1 MDMTKNGVTISV
13 EKDLLFDLALAHA
26 IGGRPSELRQPSTV
40 LAIPR
45 LNDGEHYAGIIVG
58 KDGASSHHLILL
70 PGEAEDLNWEKA
82 KEWATEQGGH
92 LPTRREQA
100 MLYANLPEQFK
111 PEWYWSCVQ
120 LAADSGCAWMQG
132 FGDGY
137 QGSLPKSLVFRARA
151 VRRLVI

>member
-40 LAIPR
+40 LAIPP

-58 KDGASSHHLILL
+58 KDGASSRHLILL

-111 PEWYWSCVQ
+111 PEWYWSCEQ
-120 LAADSGCAWMQG
+120 HAATSGYAWMQH
-132 FGDGY
+132 FGYGSQDGGRELLDY
-137 QGSLPKSLVFRARA
+137 RARA

>member
-1 MDMTKNGVTISV
+1 MELTKNGVTISV
-13 EKDLLFDLALAHA
+13 EKYLLFDLALAHA

-45 LNDGEHYAGIIVG
+45 LNDGEHYAGIIIG

-70 PGEAEDLNWEKA
+70 PGEAKDLNWEKA
-82 KEWATEQGGH
+82 KEWATEQGGQ

-100 MLYANLPEQFK
+100 LLYANLPEQFK
-111 PEWYWSCVQ
+111 PEWHWSCEQ
-120 LAADSGCAWMQG
+120 HAASSDSAWMQLFGYGLQG
-132 FGDGY
+132 FD
-137 QGSLPKSLVFRARA
+137 LKSNHYRARA